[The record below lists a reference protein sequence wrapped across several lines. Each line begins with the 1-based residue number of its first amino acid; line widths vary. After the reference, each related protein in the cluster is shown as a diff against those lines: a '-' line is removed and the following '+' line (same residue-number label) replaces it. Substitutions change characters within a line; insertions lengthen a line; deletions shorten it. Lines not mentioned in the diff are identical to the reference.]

1 MDVGLS
7 EINGAW
13 RTGEARLG
21 KSASWWEERR
31 VRVDEEVGP
40 RPLPCCASA
49 QLCNTVQLQCAA
61 ALVFGQLSAL
71 SCSMKGPV
79 RTGLLG
85 TCRVQ

>member
-21 KSASWWEERR
+21 ESASWWEERR

-79 RTGLLG
+79 RTGLRG
-85 TCRVQ
+85 TCRVP